1 MQSSSYRHYKQIINP
16 CLEDVSPEMYVHD
29 EPSTQVAYSTK
40 QTKAMLGYL
49 NKANEEEAVNG
60 RTDRGNER
68 GMSKKEA
75 CMNTATTNRGCY
87 SRLSSTPPQV
97 VSEVRGVLRETTK
110 ASHFN
115 FSLAAYVQ
123 CCYLDVAAINWIR
136 STFYCCVSGL
146 WRCPKCGKELGKG
159 RKSKRC
165 RSGWWKKRQWSSVSV
180 KTETSSQLRA
190 NILGCTNR

>member
-1 MQSSSYRHYKQIINP
+1 
-16 CLEDVSPEMYVHD
+16 MYVHD

-87 SRLSSTPPQV
+87 SMLSSTLPQV
-97 VSEVRGVLRETTK
+97 GSGGWGGGGSSEKQLRHRI
-110 ASHFN
+110 SI
-115 FSLAAYVQ
+115 SLSQHTYS
-123 CCYLDVAAINWIR
+123 AAI
-136 STFYCCVSGL
+136 
-146 WRCPKCGKELGKG
+146 
-159 RKSKRC
+159 
-165 RSGWWKKRQWSSVSV
+165 
-180 KTETSSQLRA
+180 
-190 NILGCTNR
+190 

>member
-1 MQSSSYRHYKQIINP
+1 
-16 CLEDVSPEMYVHD
+16 MYVRD

-40 QTKAMLGYL
+40 QTKAKLGYL

-97 VSEVRGVLRETTK
+97 ESADGGGGGPQKKKK
-110 ASHFN
+110 ALLFN
-115 FSLAAYVQ
+115 FFFPPQ
-123 CCYLDVAAINWIR
+123 
-136 STFYCCVSGL
+136 T
-146 WRCPKCGKELGKG
+146 
-159 RKSKRC
+159 KRC
-165 RSGWWKKRQWSSVSV
+165 SF
-180 KTETSSQLRA
+180 
-190 NILGCTNR
+190 

>member
-1 MQSSSYRHYKQIINP
+1 MTTNENTSVFPARVNLIGFIMQSSSSRHYKQIINP

-97 VSEVRGVLRETTK
+97 VSGWGVLRETTE

-123 CCYLDVAAINWIR
+123 CCYLEVTAIN
-136 STFYCCVSGL
+136 
-146 WRCPKCGKELGKG
+146 
-159 RKSKRC
+159 
-165 RSGWWKKRQWSSVSV
+165 
-180 KTETSSQLRA
+180 
-190 NILGCTNR
+190 

>member
-1 MQSSSYRHYKQIINP
+1 
-16 CLEDVSPEMYVHD
+16 MYVHD

-97 VSEVRGVLRETTK
+97 GSGRKGGVLTETTK

-115 FSLAAYVQ
+115 FSLTANVQ
-123 CCYLDVAAINWIR
+123 CCYLDVAAINKTR
-136 STFYCCVSGL
+136 STFY
-146 WRCPKCGKELGKG
+146 RCIMLVAMSEMRERNGKG
-159 RKSKRC
+159 EER
-165 RSGWWKKRQWSSVSV
+165 
-180 KTETSSQLRA
+180 
-190 NILGCTNR
+190 

>member
-1 MQSSSYRHYKQIINP
+1 MTTNENTSVFPARWVNPIGFIMQSSSSRHYKQIINP

-29 EPSTQVAYSTK
+29 KPSTQVAYSTK

-87 SRLSSTPPQV
+87 SRLSTPPQV
-97 VSEVRGVLRETTK
+97 GSGGRVLRETTK

-123 CCYLDVAAINWIR
+123 CCYLDVAAINWMR
-136 STFYCCVSGL
+136 STFYCCIRLVAMSEML
-146 WRCPKCGKELGKG
+146 ERNGKG
-159 RKSKRC
+159 EE
-165 RSGWWKKRQWSSVSV
+165 Q
-180 KTETSSQLRA
+180 
-190 NILGCTNR
+190 

>member
-1 MQSSSYRHYKQIINP
+1 
-16 CLEDVSPEMYVHD
+16 MYVHD

-87 SRLSSTPPQV
+87 SMLSSTPPQV
-97 VSEVRGVLRETTK
+97 GSGEGVLRETTK

-123 CCYLDVAAINWIR
+123 CCYLHVTAIN
-136 STFYCCVSGL
+136 
-146 WRCPKCGKELGKG
+146 
-159 RKSKRC
+159 
-165 RSGWWKKRQWSSVSV
+165 
-180 KTETSSQLRA
+180 
-190 NILGCTNR
+190 